1 MRSTFRVLSL
11 AFSLGF
17 LAAWAAASQRS
28 ERAEAAGAAS
38 PRIQVGQ
45 EAPDFT
51 LRGPEGSCH
60 TLGELR
66 GKKNL
71 VLIFFRG
78 TW

>member
-1 MRSTFRVLSL
+1 LSL

-17 LAAWAAASQRS
+17 LAAWAAAPEHPRQGKPV
-28 ERAEAAGAAS
+28 GAAI
-38 PRIQVGQ
+38 RRVQVGQ

-51 LRGPEGSCH
+51 LRSPDGSSR
-60 TLGELR
+60 TLSELR
-66 GKKNL
+66 GQKNL